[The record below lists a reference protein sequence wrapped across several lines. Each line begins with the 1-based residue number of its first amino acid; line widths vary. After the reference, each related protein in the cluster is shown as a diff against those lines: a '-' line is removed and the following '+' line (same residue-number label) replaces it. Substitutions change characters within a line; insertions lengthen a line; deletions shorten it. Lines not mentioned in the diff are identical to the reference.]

1 MRRKG
6 PSAAPTPRSGL
17 ARLVLRFVLVFLVA
31 TAVLAGLWSFIAP
44 GYTTAVTGLA
54 RPLFRWVEAP
64 NASVL
69 EARGAEIW
77 IYRIVGPGEIAP
89 FTWFDR
95 YTFFAVIPLL
105 ALLIATPGL
114 GWPRRFARLGFGA
127 GGLLLA
133 HVGYLVAS
141 VELSYVAIGLTPA
154 GPFLARTLDLWQV
167 GVRVLWEAAPVAI
180 WVLLTLGVWRGVLR
194 QNRGEGDRENLP
206 AGAVGVGG

>member
-1 MRRKG
+1 MSRTGPRRT
-6 PSAAPTPRSGL
+6 PTAGSGL
-17 ARLVLRFVLVFLVA
+17 VKRVVRFVAIFLVV
-31 TAVLAGLWSFIAP
+31 TAVMAGLWSFIAP
-44 GYTTAVTGLA
+44 GYSAAVTGLS
-54 RPLFRWVEAP
+54 RPLFRLVESP

-69 EARGAEIW
+69 ELRGAEIW

-105 ALLIATPGL
+105 ALLVATPGL
-114 GWPRRFARLGFGA
+114 GWSRRFGRLA
-127 GGLLLA
+127 GGVGALLLV

-141 VELSYVAIGLTPA
+141 VELSYAALRLAPV

-180 WVLLTLGVWRGVLR
+180 WILLTLGAWRRILR
-194 QNRGEGDRENLP
+194 GTRCERRCGSLSAD
-206 AGAVGVGG
+206 AMGASH

>member
-1 MRRKG
+1 MRRRG
-6 PSAAPTPRSGL
+6 PETAPTAPGWTK
-17 ARLVLRFVLVFLVA
+17 LVLRFVAVFLVV
-31 TAVLAGLWSFIAP
+31 TALLTGIWSFVAP
-44 GYTTAVTGLA
+44 GYTAAVTGLA
-54 RPLFRWVEAP
+54 RPLFHWVESP

-105 ALLIATPGL
+105 ALLVATPGL
-114 GWPRRFARLGFGA
+114 GWSRRLARIGA
-127 GGLLLA
+127 GIGGLLIVHA
-133 HVGYLVAS
+133 GYLVAS
-141 VELSYVAIGLTPA
+141 VELSYAAIGLTPV

-180 WVLLTLGVWRGVLR
+180 WILLTFGAWRRALR
-194 QNRGEGDRENLP
+194 RARDGRRREDLSVE
-206 AGAVGVGG
+206 AIGASG